1 MKRLLSA
8 VVAAAFV
15 SVVGLGPAMA
25 QPTAPAAPAPASAP
39 AAAPAPAPAV
49 SAAASE
55 AAKQAA
61 LEEAK
66 KKGGQTGEAMSMAK
80 LWEKLN
86 DVEKFVIILLGLSTV
101 WTLVLMAEKIFVMN
115 KTNKQIKEFLA
126 AFRKAN
132 SVEEGE
138 AIVRKLEASGIKTM
152 FDSGMAEVRKT
163 QDLGLYTLRDARD
176 HTMQRVSAA
185 MTVKQNEHIE
195 DIGSSMT
202 FLASIG
208 SNAPFI
214 GLFGTVWGIMN
225 SFLGIVASQSTSL
238 VAVAPGIAG
247 ALLATAVG
255 LVAAIPAVLVYNF
268 AAKQISKISGKYDDF
283 ASEFI
288 ALVSRD
294 MDRRSA

>member
-39 AAAPAPAPAV
+39 AAAPAPEASVP
-49 SAAASE
+49 ASE
-55 AAKQAA
+55 VAKQAA

-101 WTLVLMAEKIFVMN
+101 WTLVLMAEKIYVMN
-115 KTNKQIKEFLA
+115 KTNKQINEFLS

-138 AIVRKLEASGIKTM
+138 AIVRKLPASGIKGM
-152 FDSGMAEVRKT
+152 FDVGMAEVRKT
-163 QDLGLYTLRDARD
+163 QDLGLYTMRDARD
-176 HTMQRVSAA
+176 HTMQRVSSA

-268 AAKQISKISGKYDDF
+268 AAKQISKVSGKYEDF

>member
-39 AAAPAPAPAV
+39 AAAPAPAPEA

-101 WTLVLMAEKIFVMN
+101 WTLVLMAEKVYVMN
-115 KTNKQIKEFLA
+115 KTNKQIKEFLS

-138 AIVRKLEASGIKTM
+138 AIVRKLGASGIKTM

-176 HTMQRVSAA
+176 HTMQRVSAV
-185 MTVKQNEHIE
+185 MSVKQNEHIE
-195 DIGSSMT
+195 EIGSSMT

-268 AAKQISKISGKYDDF
+268 AAKQISKISGKYEDF